1 MDETIS
7 RNFSVDPDSFEVPK
21 QSSVDKANRLVY
33 RTNENKPATNLEEIQ
48 KQNTINQNKIK
59 EKENEAK
66 SPTSKHLPTPN
77 NLEDKK
83 EKKPYYGR
91 TLVIVILIFIIV
103 EYYVYVFE
111 RLDNNKKGK
120 NNINN

>member
-7 RNFSVDPDSFEVPK
+7 RNFSVDPDSFEVPR
-21 QSSVDKANRLVY
+21 QSSADRTNRLVY
-33 RTNENKPATNLEEIQ
+33 RTNEIKPATNLEEIQ

-59 EKENEAK
+59 EKENEGRE
-66 SPTSKHLPTPN
+66 STSKNLATPN
-77 NLEDKK
+77 SKEDKK
-83 EKKPYYGR
+83 DKKPYYGR
-91 TLVIVILIFIIV
+91 TLVIVILILIIV

-120 NNINN
+120 TS